1 MVPGDPETLPGA
13 LGAAHAPVPG
23 DTEELRLAPGQADEL
38 RLAPGDAD
46 ELLLWALMARFE
58 RLALDRY
65 VALAPALADAGAGAK
80 RAWVA
85 RLDALPTDAAALA
98 ASPLAP
104 PTDALLAR
112 AQSAD
117 ETAVLLVQ
125 GLVLEHLG
133 QAIYRVAEGTERAS
147 DASRSLA
154 RDGLAASRAVTAA
167 AARRTADAV
176 GSGEDLY
183 RTFTDHTHEVLGAL
197 DALADPVDAVF
208 GARFGLRFADVMGEF
223 VADLVAAGTALG
235 MQRRKIVAHLAGAC
249 MGL

>member
-1 MVPGDPETLPGA
+1 MTA
-13 LGAAHAPVPG
+13 TAPDGTP
-23 DTEELRLAPGQADEL
+23 LAPTDADEL
-38 RLAPGDAD
+38 LLAPSDAD

-65 VALAPALADAGAGAK
+65 AALSPALSAAGDGAK

-85 RLDALPTDAAALA
+85 RLDALPTDPAALA

-104 PTDALLAR
+104 PTDVLLAR
-112 AQSAD
+112 AQSTD

-133 QAIYRVAEGTERAS
+133 QAIYRTAQATERAS
-147 DASRSLA
+147 AATRALA
-154 RDGLAASRAVTAA
+154 GEGLAASRQVTAVA
-167 AARRTADAV
+167 GRRTADVV

-183 RTFTDHTHEVLGAL
+183 RTFTDRTHDVLGAL

-208 GARFGLRFADVMGEF
+208 GERFGLRFADVMGEF
-223 VADLVAAGTALG
+223 VADLIAAGTALG

>member
-1 MVPGDPETLPGA
+1 MASTD
-13 LGAAHAPVPG
+13 
-23 DTEELRLAPGQADEL
+23 ADEPTHAQL
-38 RLAPGDAD
+38 DAD

-58 RLALDRY
+58 HLALDRY
-65 VALAPALADAGAGAK
+65 AALSPALAAAGDGAK

-85 RLDALPTDAAALA
+85 RLDALPTDPAALA

-104 PTDALLAR
+104 PVDVLLAR

-133 QAIYRVAEGTERAS
+133 QSIYRIAQGTERAS
-147 DASRSLA
+147 AATRALA
-154 RDGLAASRAVTAA
+154 AEGLAASRQVTAA
-167 AARRTADAV
+167 AGRRTADVV

-183 RTFTDHTHEVLGAL
+183 RTFTDRTHDVLGAL

-208 GARFGLRFADVMGEF
+208 GERFGLRFADVMGEF
-223 VADLVAAGTALG
+223 VADLIAAGTALG

>member
-1 MVPGDPETLPGA
+1 M
-13 LGAAHAPVPG
+13 AAT
-23 DTEELRLAPGQADEL
+23 DADEL
-38 RLAPGDAD
+38 KHAQPDAD
-46 ELLLWALMARFE
+46 ELLLWALMTRFE

-65 VALAPALADAGAGAK
+65 AALSPALAEAGDGAK

-85 RLDALPTDAAALA
+85 RLDALPTDPAALA

-104 PTDALLAR
+104 PVDALLAR
-112 AQSAD
+112 AQSTD
-117 ETAVLLVQ
+117 ETALLLVQ

-133 QAIYRVAEGTERAS
+133 QAIYRIAQGTDRAS
-147 DASRSLA
+147 AATRALASE
-154 RDGLAASRAVTAA
+154 GLAASRHVTAA
-167 AARRTADAV
+167 AGRRTADVV

-183 RTFTDHTHEVLGAL
+183 RTFTDRTHDVLGTL

-208 GARFGLRFADVMGEF
+208 GERFGLRFADVMGEF
-223 VADLVAAGTALG
+223 VADLIAAGTALG

>member
-1 MVPGDPETLPGA
+1 MAATGSNLAPPAGGAASAAVPGVAGGPL
-13 LGAAHAPVPG
+13 LVP
-23 DTEELRLAPGQADEL
+23 D
-38 RLAPGDAD
+38 DAD
-46 ELLLWALMARFE
+46 ELLLWALMVRFE

-65 VALAPALADAGAGAK
+65 AALSPALADAGDGAK

-85 RLDALPTDAAALA
+85 RLDALPTDGAALA

-104 PTDALLAR
+104 PVDALLAR
-112 AQSAD
+112 AQSTD

-133 QAIYRVAEGTERAS
+133 QAIYRVAQATERAGE
-147 DASRSLA
+147 ATRALA
-154 RDGLAASRAVTAA
+154 GEGLAASRAVTSAA
-167 AARRTADAV
+167 ASRTRAVV

-183 RTFTDHTHEVLGAL
+183 RTFTERTHDVLAAL

-208 GARFGLRFADVMGEF
+208 GARFGLRFADVMAEF
-223 VADLVAAGTALG
+223 VADLVGAGTALG

>member
-1 MVPGDPETLPGA
+1 VAAAGSQGAPRSNAALADALVPD
-13 LGAAHAPVPG
+13 
-23 DTEELRLAPGQADEL
+23 
-38 RLAPGDAD
+38 DAE

-58 RLALDRY
+58 HLALDRY
-65 VALAPALADAGAGAK
+65 TTRAPALAAAGDGAK
-80 RAWVA
+80 RAFVA

-104 PTDALLAR
+104 PVDVLLAR
-112 AQSAD
+112 AQSDD

-133 QAIYRVAEGTERAS
+133 QAVYRIAQGTERAS
-147 DASRSLA
+147 AATHALA
-154 RDGLAASRAVTAA
+154 ADGLATSRTVTAA
-167 AARRTADAV
+167 ASTRTAEVV
-176 GSGEDLY
+176 GTGETLY
-183 RTFTDHTHEVLGAL
+183 RVFTDRTHDVLAAL

-208 GARFGLRFADVMGEF
+208 GARFGLRFADLMGEF
-223 VADLVAAGTALG
+223 VADLIAAGTALG